1 MRYVHF
7 KNQDI
12 KTLLN
17 HSRHNERHYPY
28 TDKTAKE
35 MGLMLVKD
43 EGIYL
48 MSSAKKTLS
57 NPNKEDT
64 EGVTHNLVV
73 YADGY
78 EPTEENKDTLWDDTY
93 EFSRDD
99 FAEFIPLTSTQMG
112 LLYEQEVP
120 ELVIGLDQDTNE
132 MVISVL

>member
-1 MRYVHF
+1 
-7 KNQDI
+7 
-12 KTLLN
+12 
-17 HSRHNERHYPY
+17 
-28 TDKTAKE
+28 
-35 MGLMLVKD
+35 
-43 EGIYL
+43 

-57 NPNKEDT
+57 NPDKKDT
-64 EGVTHNLVV
+64 DGVTLNLVV